1 MEKTDYDKLCLLLTP
16 TGQPFHGEAQL
27 ETMRYT
33 GLKDGSHTGELTIT
47 PIELNQIVCG
57 KRSLKFANE
66 QIYFNQPTLIL
77 SESYVQSHNLF
88 PGYHNLYVQAKPATD
103 LDLSLIHICKPFG
116 IARGFAGYIAGHKIL
131 LNPLQYGSRRS
142 AARILI
148 YVLIFSYIFAQPPQ
162 NSCPV
167 PLKFD
172 IFMKFSPNPFTL
184 KAKAVMINR
193 ENRRGVRPIAWRE
206 LLMQELYSEEDIQN
220 CKKTLRTRI
229 LLSLG
234 VAALCLGGA
243 IVFLLFRQ
251 RVGCLITAA
260 LGMCISYFFW
270 CMTGLPWLK
279 YNAYLRDMRE
289 GLRRETQADFVSIAD
304 TPRYQD
310 GVLFHE
316 MIVQVETKE
325 PDDDGELLL
334 SLIHI

>member
-1 MEKTDYDKLCLLLTP
+1 
-16 TGQPFHGEAQL
+16 
-27 ETMRYT
+27 
-33 GLKDGSHTGELTIT
+33 
-47 PIELNQIVCG
+47 
-57 KRSLKFANE
+57 
-66 QIYFNQPTLIL
+66 
-77 SESYVQSHNLF
+77 
-88 PGYHNLYVQAKPATD
+88 
-103 LDLSLIHICKPFG
+103 
-116 IARGFAGYIAGHKIL
+116 
-131 LNPLQYGSRRS
+131 
-142 AARILI
+142 
-148 YVLIFSYIFAQPPQ
+148 
-162 NSCPV
+162 
-167 PLKFD
+167 
-172 IFMKFSPNPFTL
+172 
-184 KAKAVMINR
+184 
-193 ENRRGVRPIAWRE
+193 
-206 LLMQELYSEEDIQN
+206 MQELYSEEDIQN

-270 CMTGLPWLK
+270 CMTGRPWLK

-325 PDDDGELLL
+325 PDDDGELLFLWDADKPLPQLKKGQPVHIQSFGNHVTAL
-334 SLIHI
+334 SV